1 MSADAITVLEAV
13 RAYLTDKLLPTVPA
27 SQRSDLRAAA
37 KLIDNALGELDMLH
51 PMLQNECAAMER
63 LCREAESHA
72 AQHPTL
78 APMAAAAR
86 ELAGQAH
93 GESLTAL
100 RQRHGQWSALC
111 GDLALA
117 LQAIPGAEAARQMRG
132 LLELLGSHALARARW
147 QSVFP
152 ADKPFSDI
160 FIAN

>member
-13 RAYLTDKLLPTVPA
+13 RGYLTDKLLPTVPG

-37 KLIDNALGELDMLH
+37 KLLDNALGELDMLH
-51 PMLQNECAAMER
+51 PMLQAECAEMER
-63 LCREAESHA
+63 LCRAAEALVT
-72 AQHPTL
+72 QHGEL
-78 APMAAAAR
+78 ARVTTVAR
-86 ELAGQAH
+86 ELAERAH

-100 RQRHGQWSALC
+100 RQRHGQWSTLC

-117 LQAIPGAEAARQMRG
+117 LQAMPGAEASRQMRG
-132 LLELLGSHALARARW
+132 LLELLGRHALARASW

-160 FIAN
+160 MIAS

>member
-13 RAYLTDKLLPTVPA
+13 RAYLTEKLLPAVPA

-51 PMLQNECAAMER
+51 PMLQNECAEMEQ
-63 LCREAESHA
+63 LCREAESLA
-72 AQHPTL
+72 AQHGEL
-78 APMAAAAR
+78 ARVTTAAR
-86 ELAGQAH
+86 ELAAEAH

-100 RQRHGQWSALC
+100 R
-111 GDLALA
+111 
-117 LQAIPGAEAARQMRG
+117 LQAIPGEASARQMRG
-132 LLELLGSHALARARW
+132 LLELLGAHALARARW

-160 FIAN
+160 MIPS

>member
-13 RAYLTDKLLPTVPA
+13 RAYLTEKLLPAVPA

-51 PMLQNECAAMER
+51 PMLQNECAEMEQ
-63 LCREAESHA
+63 LCREAESLA
-72 AQHPTL
+72 AQHGEL
-78 APMAAAAR
+78 ARVTTAAR
-86 ELAGQAH
+86 ELAAEAH

-100 RQRHGQWSALC
+100 RERHGQWSALC

-117 LQAIPGAEAARQMRG
+117 LQALPGEASARQMRG
-132 LLELLGSHALARARW
+132 LLELLGAHALARARW

-160 FIAN
+160 MIPS